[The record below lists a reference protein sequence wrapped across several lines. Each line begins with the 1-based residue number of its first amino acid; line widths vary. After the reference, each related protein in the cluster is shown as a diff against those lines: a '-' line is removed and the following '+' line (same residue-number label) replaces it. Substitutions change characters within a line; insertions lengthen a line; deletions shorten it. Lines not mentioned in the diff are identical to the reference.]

1 MVSLNLVK
9 KVTPENTPRVI
20 PLFFAISK
28 VASAS
33 LFSGAKRIWLYECT
47 TCKQVLNKAV
57 SLLSSLKKRYGF
69 SCQRGNFLQL
79 ITMKQSRLNTSG
91 AASYITH

>member
-47 TCKQVLNKAV
+47 TCK
-57 SLLSSLKKRYGF
+57 
-69 SCQRGNFLQL
+69 
-79 ITMKQSRLNTSG
+79 
-91 AASYITH
+91 